1 MTYSNYKK
9 AFKQL
14 RVKPAKLKKYVKHN
28 APKQRS
34 CGKSTKRCTITGR
47 VGGHVGKYGLNMCR
61 QQFRAIA
68 NKLGFKKY
76 S

>member
-14 RVKPAKLKKYVKHN
+14 RVKPAILKKYVKHN

-34 CGKSTKRCTITGR
+34 CGKANKRCIITGR
-47 VGGHVGKYGLNMCR
+47 VGGHVSKYGLHMCR
-61 QQFRAIA
+61 QQFREIA
-68 NKLGFKKY
+68 PKLGFKKY
-76 S
+76 N

>member
-14 RVKPAKLKKYVKHN
+14 RVKPAKLKKYIKHN

-34 CGKSTKRCTITGR
+34 CGVANKRCVISGR
-47 VGGHVGKYGLNMCR
+47 IRGRISKYGLNLSR
-61 QQFRAIA
+61 QEFRQIA
-68 NKLGFKKY
+68 NKIGWKKY

>member
-14 RVKPAKLKKYVKHN
+14 RVKPAVLKKYVKHN

-34 CGKSTKRCTITGR
+34 CGRAKKRCIITGR
-47 VGGHVGKYGLNMCR
+47 IGGHISKYGLKMCR
-61 QQFRAIA
+61 QQFREIA
-68 NKLGFKKY
+68 PKLGFKKY
-76 S
+76 N